1 MTCCYLCITG
11 TYPHIPATQTPGSGT
26 GSCRGGGGGLTEQ
39 EMQAVAVAAA
49 EQGYDDREYYV
60 DDGGDNYYDDY
71 ADQDLSSYVG
81 AEGRIDR
88 YYCSCV

>member
-1 MTCCYLCITG
+1 
-11 TYPHIPATQTPGSGT
+11 
-26 GSCRGGGGGLTEQ
+26 
-39 EMQAVAVAAA
+39 MQAVAVAAA

-81 AEGRIDR
+81 AEGRIDI
-88 YYCSCV
+88 YNCSCV